1 MADLPVVQSLP
12 QFEDRIDPSWHQQY
26 DANDRMCYVFAYQG
40 CAYRA
45 YPIDKPGHEFV
56 QRIERCM

>member
-12 QFEDRIDPSWHQQY
+12 QFEDKIDRSWHQQY
-26 DANDRMCYVFAYQG
+26 DADDRLCYVFSYQG
-40 CAYRA
+40 EAYKA
-45 YPIDKPGHEFV
+45 YPMSGIDQDYI